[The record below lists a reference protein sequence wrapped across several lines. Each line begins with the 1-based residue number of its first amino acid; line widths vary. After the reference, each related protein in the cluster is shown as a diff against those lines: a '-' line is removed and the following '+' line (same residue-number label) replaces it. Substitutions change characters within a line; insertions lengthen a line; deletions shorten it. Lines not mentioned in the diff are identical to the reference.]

1 PRRARVPH
9 AHQPVHPQ
17 QPGDRGPE
25 HREGPDHRRRRAVP
39 EPRPARG
46 HLTLPAH
53 TTRMAT
59 MPDPLEPRALGPS
72 TLGRRGLLAGA
83 LAVGAGAALA
93 ACISN
98 TPPPA
103 AAPAPAPAG

>member
-1 PRRARVPH
+1 
-9 AHQPVHPQ
+9 
-17 QPGDRGPE
+17 
-25 HREGPDHRRRRAVP
+25 
-39 EPRPARG
+39 
-46 HLTLPAH
+46 
-53 TTRMAT
+53 

-93 ACISN
+93 ACTSN

-103 AAPAPAPAG
+103 AAPAPAAPEVCVPGPPVAIAETNPR